1 MDRWRSGRLVI
12 RENPRCQFR
21 FDFFEVASFAFTS
34 EEVALLHRGGLERV
48 KDYPSAIQ
56 ECLEQLK
63 EAGAIEEESEL
74 SAIGF
79 KTVLAQSVTGCVA
92 LSEEV
97 LKDMEAGNQIAPAH
111 NPPYLTGIRLF
122 AERMPHTPLVG
133 LFETAFYQWMPE
145 TSKRYGV
152 PQSWFEAGVRR
163 WGFTGPVTNS

>member
-1 MDRWRSGRLVI
+1 MKILVANLGSTSLKWRL
-12 RENPRCQFR
+12 
-21 FDFFEVASFAFTS
+21 FAFTS

-97 LKDMEAGNQIAPAH
+97 LKDKIGRAH
-111 NPPYLTGIRLF
+111 
-122 AERMPHTPLVG
+122 V
-133 LFETAFYQWMPE
+133 
-145 TSKRYGV
+145 
-152 PQSWFEAGVRR
+152 
-163 WGFTGPVTNS
+163 